1 MTRRSDK
8 KIRGPWR
15 RPIAIPPLT
24 LPVFLAYCQIAAA
37 LRPWNRPR
45 SKFIAILQ
53 IQKDRY
59 LPIYSQAA
67 EIFLMGTWDRRDYSP
82 CIRDWDELSRV
93 RQRDQIEALEKQ
105 QAIFFADP
113 GQQLDTEALLFAD
126 IIVSVPPPTRRQVE
140 AALRRFGMPVNERD
154 VEILMS
160 ETWSRLDQAFQARRQ
175 PALAIERLRQHRHI
189 TETIARAHEEPEGP
203 TLDEMH
209 GFGPLLEWG
218 RDLAIDL
225 ADYRAGRIRWEEI
238 DSGVLISGPP
248 GTGKTMF
255 AGALAKTC
263 GVPLIYG
270 SVSGWQS
277 AGALDDHLKAMRAS
291 FDEAKAKAP
300 SILFVDEV
308 DTFGD
313 RSERDRS
320 RGYMRAAIAGFLE
333 LLDGF
338 NRRKGVIVV
347 SACNNPQQLDPAIR
361 RPGRLGQH
369 FEVSLPDDDARRS
382 ILKYHSGIDLDP
394 IHVEQFNVA
403 TEGFSGVEIEQLVR
417 SAKRSAR
424 RRREDFAA
432 MHIVAELPAAPE
444 LPPEYLHTVAVH
456 EAGHAIVAIEVGFGE
471 LVSVKLA
478 SHLVP
483 ENGNQVGGTT
493 YAMPRLMRRTRMAYL
508 DDIAVTLGG
517 VAAETVV
524 FEAFFDGAAGSY
536 NADLNAVTRTATL
549 LEAGLGMGHT
559 LVVADNAPNRLDA
572 IRASDPELRK
582 RVHDIVANEFER
594 TKNIVRSRRAALDEI
609 AARLIQTK
617 SLSGDD
623 VREIIERHRRPTVSL
638 AKLPRSMGA

>member
-1 MTRRSDK
+1 M
-8 KIRGPWR
+8 
-15 RPIAIPPLT
+15 
-24 LPVFLAYCQIAAA
+24 AYCQIAAA

-53 IQKDRY
+53 IQEDCY

-82 CIRDWDELSRV
+82 CIRFWDDLARV

-105 QAIFFADP
+105 QAIFFAEP
-113 GQQLDTEALLFAD
+113 GQQLDTEAWLLAD
-126 IIVSVPPPTRRQVE
+126 VVVSVPPRTRRQAE
-140 AALRRFGMPVNERD
+140 AALRRFGMPVTERD
-154 VEILMS
+154 VGILLS
-160 ETWSRLDQAFQARRQ
+160 ETWSRLDQAFQSRRQ
-175 PALAIERLRQHRHI
+175 PTLAIERLRQHRRI
-189 TETIARAHEEPEGP
+189 TDTSTSIYEEPEGP

-218 RDLAIDL
+218 RDLALDL
-225 ADYRAGRIRWEEI
+225 ADYKAGRIQWEEV

-270 SVSGWQS
+270 SVSAWQS
-277 AGALDDHLKAMRAS
+277 AGALDEHLKAMRAS

-320 RGYMRAAIAGFLE
+320 RGYLRGVIAGFLE

-369 FEVSLPDDDARRS
+369 FEVSLPDDHARRS

-394 IHVEQFNVA
+394 NHVEQFTVA

-432 MHIVAELPAAPE
+432 THIVGELRPASE
-444 LPPEYLHTVAVH
+444 LPPEYLHSVAVH

-478 SHLVP
+478 SHIMLG
-483 ENGNQVGGTT
+483 NGNQVGGTT
-493 YAMPRLMRRTRMAYL
+493 YAMPRHVRRTRTAYL

-517 VAAETVV
+517 IAAETVV
-524 FEAFFDGAAGSY
+524 FEAFFDGAAGSHH
-536 NADLNAVTRTATL
+536 ADLNAVTRTATL

-559 LVVADNAPNRLDA
+559 LVVSDNAPSRLEYL
-572 IRASDPELRK
+572 RANDPELRR
-582 RVHDIVANEFER
+582 RVHDIIANEFER
-594 TKNIVRSRRAALDEI
+594 AKDIIRNRRAALDEI
-609 AARLIQTK
+609 AGRLIQAK

-623 VREIIERHRRPTVSL
+623 VREIVERHRRPTVSL
-638 AKLPRSMGA
+638 AKLPRSIGA

>member
-1 MTRRSDK
+1 MARRSDK
-8 KIRGPWR
+8 KTRGPWR
-15 RPIAIPPLT
+15 RPIANPPLT

-45 SKFIAILQ
+45 SKFIAIVQ
-53 IQKDRY
+53 IQEDFY

-67 EIFLMGTWDRRDYSP
+67 EIFLMGLWDRRDYSP
-82 CIRDWDELSRV
+82 CIHFWDDLARV

-113 GQQLDTEALLFAD
+113 GQQFDTEALLFAD
-126 IIVSVPPPTRRQVE
+126 VIVSVPPPTRRQVE
-140 AALRRFGMPVNERD
+140 AALRRFGMPVHERD
-154 VEILMS
+154 VGILMS

-175 PALAIERLRQHRHI
+175 PTLAIERLRQHRRI
-189 TETIARAHEEPEGP
+189 TGTSAPVHEEPEGP
-203 TLDEMH
+203 TLDDMH

-225 ADYRAGRIRWEEI
+225 ADYKAGRIQWEDV

-270 SVSGWQS
+270 SVTAWQS
-277 AGALDDHLKAMRAS
+277 AGALDEHLKAIRAS

-300 SILFVDEV
+300 SILFIDEV
-308 DTFGD
+308 DTLGD
-313 RSERDRS
+313 RSEQDRN
-320 RGYMRAAIAGFLE
+320 RGYLRGVVAGFLE

-347 SACNNPQQLDPAIR
+347 SACNNPQQLDPALR

-369 FEVSLPDDDARRS
+369 FEVSLPDDHARRS

-394 IHVEQFNVA
+394 IHLEQFTVA
-403 TEGFSGVEIEQLVR
+403 TEGFSGVEIEHLVR

-424 RRREDFAA
+424 RRRQDFAA
-432 MHIVAELPAAPE
+432 THIVGELPPVPE
-444 LPPEYLHTVAVH
+444 LPPEYLHSVAVH

-478 SHLVP
+478 SHIMLG
-483 ENGNQVGGTT
+483 NGNQVGGTT
-493 YAMPRLMRRTRMAYL
+493 YSMPRLMRRTRATYL
-508 DDIAVTLGG
+508 DDIAVMLGG
-517 VAAETVV
+517 IAAETVV
-524 FEAFFDGAAGSY
+524 FEAFFDGAAGSHH
-536 NADLNAVTRTATL
+536 ADLNAVTRTATL

-559 LVVADNAPNRLDA
+559 LVVADNAPSRLDA
-572 IRASDPELRK
+572 LRANDPELRRK
-582 RVHDIVANEFER
+582 VHDIIANEFER
-594 TKNIVRSRRAALDEI
+594 AKDIIRNRRAALDEV
-609 AARLIQTK
+609 AARLIEAR

-623 VREIIERHRRPTVSL
+623 VREIVERHRRPTVSL